1 MASLSSLQ
9 AFFFLLL
16 VVSLSH
22 AQTSQTQ
29 VIISRL
35 ESQSSLSSHTL
46 TLQCSVDGSVAG
58 NRSFFREIDN
68 TTERLVVG
76 GVENSIR
83 STFDLTPELEGYY
96 FCQVGNITSNRLLV
110 VCKSTIQYFVHTA
123 CSASVTEIVCH
134 VHKCTC
140 TMGLTEW
147 QIPIDRVSFCMCSLC
162 GQEMA

>member
-22 AQTSQTQ
+22 AQTSQND
-29 VIISRL
+29 VILSKL
-35 ESQSSLSSHTL
+35 ESQSSLNSHSI
-46 TLQCSVDGSVAG
+46 TLQCSVDSSVAG

-68 TTERLVVG
+68 MGQRVVVG

-83 STFDLTPELEGYY
+83 VTFELTPDVEGYY

-110 VCKSTIQYFVHTA
+110 VGKSTVLVHTA
-123 CSASVTEIVCH
+123 CSTVLYTQCI
-134 VHKCTC
+134 
-140 TMGLTEW
+140 L
-147 QIPIDRVSFCMCSLC
+147 
-162 GQEMA
+162 